1 MVTGN
6 IAGQQQIKMIM
17 KLFDFL
23 LSLNGATIV
32 ELTTL
37 SNVEMNK
44 RNNPLYEHNVTKRMS
59 RNVQFGY
66 NYENA
71 VNNRLAKIG
80 EERTFTTS
88 HLPWGEWAVLENGKR
103 AVNKII
109 AHKGN
114 FYGRFY
120 VLNSGTTTPTTY
132 YVDGK
137 PATASALATIKQF
150 ERKQVR
156 KDNERQNAEGLTE
169 NQVKPFT
176 VKFGDILAIKVNGIE
191 HTFDK

>member
-1 MVTGN
+1 MITGN
-6 IAGQQQIKMIM
+6 IAGQQQQIKIM

-88 HLPWGEWAVLENGKR
+88 HLP
-103 AVNKII
+103 
-109 AHKGN
+109 
-114 FYGRFY
+114 
-120 VLNSGTTTPTTY
+120 
-132 YVDGK
+132 
-137 PATASALATIKQF
+137 
-150 ERKQVR
+150 
-156 KDNERQNAEGLTE
+156 
-169 NQVKPFT
+169 
-176 VKFGDILAIKVNGIE
+176 
-191 HTFDK
+191 